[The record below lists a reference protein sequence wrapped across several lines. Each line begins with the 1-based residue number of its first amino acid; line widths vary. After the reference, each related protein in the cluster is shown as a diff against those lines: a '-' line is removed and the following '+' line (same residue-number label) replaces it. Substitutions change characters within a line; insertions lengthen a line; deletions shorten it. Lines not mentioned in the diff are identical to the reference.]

1 MVFDVGGSNPSS
13 PTMVFLFC
21 LVFAIGVWVALWAS
35 DENRDAILILGISVA
50 SATLFAAQLYYK

>member
-1 MVFDVGGSNPSS
+1 
-13 PTMVFLFC
+13 MVFLFC